1 MLVDSLTDIVLW
13 RDVFDRRLLERT
25 WLISGLWLGHS
36 DMCCWCC
43 ITTCFSENWDD
54 GRGKVLF
61 LFYRKLEANFL
72 EVVMSANPIFC
83 LFSKLWIKKNI
94 FHQSL
99 HSGLKFKFRF
109 WHIAAGVFH
118 CARPWGSYD
127 QMCPFCHI
135 FVHRCFANWA
145 PAVSLRRSVLTL
157 THLCSD
163 KSST

>member
-1 MLVDSLTDIVLW
+1 MFLTGDFWRGHDWYRVSGWVTVTCAVGAALPHVSQKTGMMGEEKCFFSSIENSKQISWKWWCLQSL
-13 RDVFDRRLLERT
+13 F
-25 WLISGLWLGHS
+25 
-36 DMCCWCC
+36 
-43 ITTCFSENWDD
+43 
-54 GRGKVLF
+54 
-61 LFYRKLEANFL
+61 
-72 EVVMSANPIFC
+72 FC

-94 FHQSL
+94 FHHSL

-109 WHIAAGVFH
+109 WHISAGVFH
-118 CARPWGSYD
+118 CVRPWGSYD

-157 THLCSD
+157 THLSSD